1 MSCIDMSG
9 RSVACDPSDWMAIGM
24 YLLDPNDPQLG
35 NTDCGA
41 LVPVKVVTGHR
52 MDENGDYNVDVVYG
66 CKGIT
71 DTYEYPDVF
80 ITDDMWKPYLV
91 YVLGA
96 IAIALLIKIILLA
109 R

>member
-9 RSVACDPSDWMAIGM
+9 RRVPCDPSDWMAIGM
-24 YLLDPNDPQLG
+24 YLLDPNDEQIG
-35 NTDCGA
+35 KTDCGA

-52 MDENGDYNVDVVYG
+52 RDENGNYTRDVVYG

-71 DTYEYPDVF
+71 DTYEYPDIF
-80 ITDDMWKPYLV
+80 ITDDIWKPYLV

-96 IAIALLIKIILLA
+96 IAIALLIKIYLLA